1 MLGRIKNHG
10 NRVFL
15 PSGIWLEKGAEAK
28 VPAWEAKLMAQTNPD
43 IELIELTK
51 RKK

>member
-1 MLGRIKNHG
+1 MLSKIKNHG
-10 NRVFL
+10 NRIFL

-28 VPAWEAKLMAQTNPD
+28 VTLSEARLLAATNPN
-43 IELIELTK
+43 IEILELPK